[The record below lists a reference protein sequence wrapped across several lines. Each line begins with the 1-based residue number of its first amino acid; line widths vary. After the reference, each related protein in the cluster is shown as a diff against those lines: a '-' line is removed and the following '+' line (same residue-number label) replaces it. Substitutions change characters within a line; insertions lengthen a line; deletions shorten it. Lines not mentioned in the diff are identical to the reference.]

1 MKLSDGKEYKVVEV
15 GDCGGF
21 DDETRKY
28 FTDNQN
34 SMIGKVIEVKAN
46 EQYKDTGKLRHPRF
60 LRMRDDKD
68 NLACTWTDHFG

>member
-1 MKLSDGKEYKVVEV
+1 
-15 GDCGGF
+15 
-21 DDETRKY
+21 
-28 FTDNQN
+28 
-34 SMIGKVIEVKAN
+34 MIGKVIEVKAN